1 MNRLIDIST
10 RLVGYAL
17 ILLMVSGCIAE
28 RPVACPDDAS
38 SAQLSLRLAVQ
49 EIRSLRATEAGD
61 DALNENKIESLQIL
75 FYKGGTLYWSVS
87 PAPAADGNYSIP
99 IPEAQQKGFDGNSTY
114 NVYVVTNMAFT
125 APQQESELAKIV
137 VTESVADKP
146 NAKFVMQ
153 GKTSKQINLKTP
165 EGKQL
170 GTVKLRRVASKLR
183 ITPTVQVT
191 GYELG
196 GEIQVKFVGAVSQGY
211 LTAEEVAAGAN
222 SIAYAYRATSNKEPQ
237 LFYSYYNKW
246 SSNDEAPYYLLT
258 VPLKKAGA
266 TTVADYYY
274 RVALTPAEPHLTAN
288 KLYDLKLGIHK
299 LGSTTPEEPVSITGT
314 LSILPWTLCDDQYDL
329 PAANYLEVSERE
341 AHIYNVETHTISYE
355 SSKKPVTI
363 QIVEVSFSYVNGATG
378 EAITEAIPN
387 SSNQYPTVTVVGNQ
401 IEIQSKL
408 PINNIPKK
416 IRFKVSNGITE
427 LDKEVTV
434 YQYPSLFIT
443 NTQGTKSSRRPDGTL
458 AHSGLNN
465 KAIYRITVQNPPE
478 GMILGFPPRETTDF
492 WPGSWFVQNTGFWG
506 TIVERWELNDGEK
519 ISKLTTKRDAETA
532 RMVSPSFELASQL
545 GATNPY
551 PYLEYGWYYSS
562 GKWSETSKIGAYKET
577 ALCNCATYTETRIV
591 NGVEVT
597 LDDWRLPTEAEIKLI
612 DQLQHNSNSAVKS
625 IMTGSY
631 YWDARNENGA
641 RKMDSP
647 EDPEDGGSATRAYTR
662 CVRDVKDPTIQSH
675 IPYRLDR

>member
-28 RPVACPDDAS
+28 RPVACPDDDAS

-61 DALNENKIESLQIL
+61 DALNENKIERLQIL

-99 IPEAQQKGFDGNSTY
+99 IPEAQQQGFDGNSTY
-114 NVYVVTNMAFT
+114 NVYVVTNMAFK
-125 APQQESELAKIV
+125 APKQESELAKIV
-137 VTESVADKP
+137 ASESVAELP

-153 GKTSKQINLKTP
+153 GKTSKKINLGTP

-170 GTVKLRRVASKLR
+170 GTVELRRVASKLR

-237 LFYSYYNKW
+237 HFYSYYNKW

-266 TTVADYYY
+266 TTAADYYY
-274 RVALTPAEPHLTAN
+274 RVVLTPAEPHFTAN

-299 LGSTTPEEPVSITGT
+299 LGSTTPEEPVEITGT

-355 SSKKPVTI
+355 SSKKPVNV
-363 QIVEVSFSYVNGATG
+363 QIIEVSFSYVNGATG
-378 EAITEAIPN
+378 QAITEAIPT
-387 SSNQYPTVTVVGNQ
+387 SSDQYPTVTVVGNQ
-401 IEIQSKL
+401 IQIESRI
-408 PINNIPKK
+408 PINNVPKK
-416 IRFKVSNGITE
+416 IRIKVSNGIAG

-434 YQYPSLFIT
+434 YQYPSLFVV
-443 NTQGTKSSRRPDGTL
+443 NTIGVKSSRRPDGTL
-458 AHSGLNN
+458 ADGLNN
-465 KAIYRITVQNPPE
+465 TAIYRITVQNPPK
-478 GMILGFPPRETTDF
+478 GKILGFPPREMTDF
-492 WPGSWFVQNTGFWG
+492 WPGYWNGSRWVLTGG
-506 TIVERWELNDGEK
+506 TK
-519 ISKLTTKRDAETA
+519 TSKLTTKRDAETA
-532 RMVSPSFELASQL
+532 QMVSPSFELASQL
-545 GATNPY
+545 GATERWS
-551 PYLEYGWYYSS
+551 YLEYGWNQEGPMWNPSWYRTDS
-562 GKWSETSKIGAYKET
+562 IGADEET
-577 ALCNCATYTETRIV
+577 ALCDCALYTETRIV
-591 NGVEVT
+591 NGKEVI
-597 LDDWRLPTEAEIKLI
+597 LDDWRLPTEAEIRLI
-612 DQLQHNSNSAVKS
+612 DQLQNDPNSAVQS
-625 IMTGSY
+625 IMTGRY
-631 YWDARNENGA
+631 YWSAKDNAA
-641 RKMDSP
+641 IKLK
-647 EDPEDGGSATRAYTR
+647 GGSGGSTSYAYTR
-662 CVRDVKDPTIQSH
+662 CVRDVKEPTIQSH
-675 IPYRLDR
+675 VPYRLDR

>member
-28 RPVACPDDAS
+28 RPVACPDDDAS

-99 IPEAQQKGFDGNSTY
+99 IPEAQQQGFDGNSTY
-114 NVYVVTNMAFT
+114 NVYVVTNMAFK
-125 APQQESELAKIV
+125 APKQESELAKTAV
-137 VTESVADKP
+137 SESVAELP

-153 GKTSKQINLKTP
+153 GKTSKQINLGTP

-170 GTVKLRRVASKLR
+170 GTVELRHVASKLR

-196 GEIQVKFVGAVSQGY
+196 GEIQVKFVGATDRGY

-237 LFYSYYNKW
+237 HFYSYYNKW
-246 SSNDEAPYYLLT
+246 NSNDEAPYYLLT
-258 VPLKKAGA
+258 VPLKKAGE
-266 TTVADYYY
+266 TTVVNNYY
-274 RVALTPAEPHLTAN
+274 RVALTPAEPHFTAN

-299 LGSTTPEEPVSITGT
+299 LGSTTPEEPVEITGT

-355 SSKKPVTI
+355 SSKKPVNV
-363 QIVEVSFSYVNGATG
+363 QIIEVSFSYVNGATG
-378 EAITEAIPN
+378 QAITEAIPT
-387 SSNQYPTVTVVGNQ
+387 SSDQYPTVTVVGNQ
-401 IEIQSKL
+401 IQIESRI
-408 PINNIPKK
+408 PINNVPKK
-416 IRFKVSNGITE
+416 IRIKVSNGIAG

-434 YQYPSLFIT
+434 YQYPSLFVV
-443 NTQGTKSSRRPDGTL
+443 NTIGVKSSIRPDGTL
-458 AHSGLNN
+458 ADGLNN
-465 KAIYRITVQNPPE
+465 TAIYRITVQNPPK
-478 GMILGFPPRETTDF
+478 GKILGFPPREMTDF
-492 WPGSWFVQNTGFWG
+492 WPGYWNGSRWVLTGG
-506 TIVERWELNDGEK
+506 TK
-519 ISKLTTKRDAETA
+519 TSKLTTKRDAETA
-532 RMVSPSFELASQL
+532 QMVSPSFELASQL
-545 GATNPY
+545 GATERWS
-551 PYLEYGWYYSS
+551 YLEYGWNQEGPMWNPSWYRTDS
-562 GKWSETSKIGAYKET
+562 IGADEET
-577 ALCNCATYTETRIV
+577 ALCDCALYTETRIV
-591 NGVEVT
+591 NGKEVI
-597 LDDWRLPTEAEIKLI
+597 LDDWRLPTEAEIRLI
-612 DQLQHNSNSAVKS
+612 DQLQNDPNSAVQS
-625 IMTGSY
+625 IMTGRY
-631 YWDARNENGA
+631 YWSAKDNAA
-641 RKMDSP
+641 IKLK
-647 EDPEDGGSATRAYTR
+647 GGSGGSTSYAYTR

-675 IPYRLDR
+675 VPYRLDR

>member
-17 ILLMVSGCIAE
+17 ILLMVSGCVTE
-28 RPVACPDDAS
+28 RPVACPDEGSTAE
-38 SAQLSLRLAVQ
+38 LSLRLAVQ
-49 EIRSLRATEAGD
+49 EIRSLRATTEPGV

-87 PAPAADGNYSIP
+87 PAPATDGNYSIP
-99 IPEAQQKGFDGNSTY
+99 IPEDKQEGFDGTSTY
-114 NVYVVTNMAFT
+114 NVYVVTNMTFK
-125 APQQESELAKIV
+125 APDAESDLAKIV

-153 GKTSKQINLKTP
+153 GVTSKQINLKTP

-170 GTVKLRRVASKLR
+170 GTVELRRVASKLR
-183 ITPTVQVT
+183 ITPTVDITEYAVT
-191 GYELG
+191 GD
-196 GEIQVKFVGAVSQGY
+196 IQVKFVGAIDRGY
-211 LTAEEVAAGAN
+211 LLAEEVATEAPAIDYN
-222 SIAYAYRATSNKEPQ
+222 YRATEDKKPQ
-237 LFYSYYNKW
+237 LFYSYYSNW

-258 VPLKKAGA
+258 VPLKKEGE
-266 TTVADYYY
+266 TTAVNYYY
-274 RVALTPAEPHLTAN
+274 RVALTPAEPHFTAN

-299 LGSTTPEEPVSITGT
+299 LGSTTPEEPVAITGT

-355 SSKKPVTI
+355 SSKKPVTT

-378 EAITEAIPN
+378 QAITDAIPT
-387 SSNQYPTVTVVGNQ
+387 SSDQYPTITVVGNQ
-401 IEIQSKL
+401 IKIQSKL

-416 IRFKVSNGITE
+416 IRFKVSNGIKE

-443 NTQGTKSSRRPDGTL
+443 NTRGTKSSLSPDGSL
-458 AHSGLNN
+458 ADGLNN
-465 KAIYRITVQNPPE
+465 TAIYRITVQNPPA

-492 WPGSWFVQNTGFWG
+492 WPGYWNGSRWVLTGG
-506 TIVERWELNDGEK
+506 SET
-519 ISKLTTKRDAETA
+519 SKLTTKRDAETA

-545 GATNPY
+545 GATERWS
-551 PYLEYGWYYSS
+551 YLEYGWTQDYSGWNPS
-562 GKWSETSKIGAYKET
+562 WYSTNKIGADEET
-577 ALCNCATYTETRIV
+577 ALCDCALYTETRIV
-591 NGVEVT
+591 NGKEVL
-597 LDDWRLPTEAEIKLI
+597 LDDWRLPTEAEIRLI
-612 DQLQHNSNSAVKS
+612 DQLQNDSNSAVKS
-625 IMTGSY
+625 IMTGRY
-631 YWDARNENGA
+631 YWSAKDNAA
-641 RKMDSP
+641 IKLK
-647 EDPEDGGSATRAYTR
+647 GGSGGSTSYAYTR

>member
-17 ILLMVSGCIAE
+17 ILLMVSGCIKE
-28 RPVACPDDAS
+28 RPEACPDDGS

-49 EIRSLRATEAGD
+49 DIRSLRATEPGV

-75 FYKGGTLYWSVS
+75 FYRSGALYWSIS
-87 PAPAADGNYSIP
+87 PAPSTDGNYSIP
-99 IPEAQQKGFDGNSTY
+99 IPEDKQGGFDGNSTY
-114 NVYVVTNMAFT
+114 DIYVVTNLTFT
-125 APQQESELAKIV
+125 APKQESELARIAV
-137 VTESVADKP
+137 SESVAELP

-153 GKTSKQINLKTP
+153 GKTSKEINLGTP

-170 GTVKLRRVASKLR
+170 GAVELRRVASKLR
-183 ITPTVQVT
+183 ITPTVQIT

-196 GEIQVKFVGAVSQGY
+196 GDIQVKFVGATDRGY
-211 LTAEEVAAGAN
+211 LMAEESADGATLI
-222 SIAYAYRATSNKEPQ
+222 SYDYRVTQDQQPQ
-237 LFYSYYNKW
+237 LFYSYYSNW
-246 SSNDEAPYYLLT
+246 SSDPDQAPYYLLT
-258 VPLKKAGA
+258 VPLKKEGE
-266 TTVADYYY
+266 TTVVNNYY
-274 RVALTPAEPHLTAN
+274 RVALTPAEPHFTAN
-288 KLYDLKLGIHK
+288 KLYDLTLGIRK

-355 SSKKPVTI
+355 SSKKPVKT

-378 EAITEAIPN
+378 EAITKAIPT
-387 SSNQYPTVTVVGNQ
+387 SSDQYPTVTVVGNQ

-416 IRFKVSNGITE
+416 IRFKVSNGIKE

-443 NTQGTKSSRRPDGTL
+443 NTQGTKSSLRPNGRL
-458 AHSGLNN
+458 ADGLNN

-478 GMILGFPPRETTDF
+478 GVILGFPPRETTDF
-492 WPGSWFVQNTGFWG
+492 WPGYWNGS
-506 TIVERWELNDGEK
+506 RWILNGGNK

-545 GATNPY
+545 GATEKWS
-551 PYLEYGWYYSS
+551 YLEYGWTEGGSWFNPT
-562 GKWSETSKIGAYKET
+562 WSRTNKIGADEET
-577 ALCNCATYTETRIV
+577 ALCDCALYTETRIV
-591 NGVEVT
+591 DGQEVT
-597 LDDWRLPTEAEIKLI
+597 LDDWRLPTEAEIELI
-612 DQLQHNSNSAVKS
+612 DQLQNDPNSAVNS
-625 IMTGSY
+625 IMTGRY
-631 YWDARNENGA
+631 YWSAKDNAAIRLQ
-641 RKMDSP
+641 
-647 EDPEDGGSATRAYTR
+647 GGSKGSTTRAFTR

>member
-17 ILLMVSGCIAE
+17 ILLMVSGCVTE
-28 RPVACPDDAS
+28 RPVACPDEGSTAE
-38 SAQLSLRLAVQ
+38 LSLRLAVQ
-49 EIRSLRATEAGD
+49 EIRSLRATTEPGVD
-61 DALNENKIESLQIL
+61 DLNENKIESLQIL

-87 PAPAADGNYSIP
+87 PAPSTDGNYNIP
-99 IPEAQQKGFDGNSTY
+99 IPEDKQVGFDGNSTY
-114 NVYVVTNMAFT
+114 DIYVVTNLTFT
-125 APQQESELAKIV
+125 APQQESDLAKIPV
-137 VTESVADKP
+137 SESVAKLP

-153 GKTSKQINLKTP
+153 GKTSKQIDLKTP

-170 GTVKLRRVASKLR
+170 GAVELRRVASKLR
-183 ITPTVQVT
+183 ITPTVQIT
-191 GYELG
+191 GYELD
-196 GEIQVKFVGAVSQGY
+196 GEIQVKFVGAKDRCY

-222 SIAYAYRATSNKEPQ
+222 SIDYAYRATQDQQPQ
-237 LFYSYYNKW
+237 LFYSYYSNW

-258 VPLKKAGA
+258 VPLKKEGE
-266 TTVADYYY
+266 TTVVNNYY
-274 RVALTPAEPHLTAN
+274 RVALAPAEPHFTAN

-299 LGSTTPEEPVSITGT
+299 LGSTTPEEPVSITGS
-314 LSILPWTLCDDQYDL
+314 LSILPWTICDDQYDL

-341 AHIYNVETHTISYE
+341 VHIYNIETYTITYQT
-355 SSKKPVTI
+355 SKKPVTAR
-363 QIVEVSFSYVNGATG
+363 IVEASFSYVNGATG
-378 EAITEAIPN
+378 EAITDAIPAT
-387 SSNQYPTVTVVGNQ
+387 SNQYPTVTVVGNQ
-401 IEIQSKL
+401 IKIQSKL

-443 NTQGTKSSRRPDGTL
+443 HTMGAKSSRRPDGTL

-478 GMILGFPPRETTDF
+478 GMILGFPPKETTDF
-492 WPGSWFVQNTGFWG
+492 WPGDWFVGDTGFWG
-506 TIVERWELNDGEK
+506 SIVKRWELNDGEK

-562 GKWSETSKIGAYKET
+562 GRWSETSKIGAYKET

-591 NGVEVT
+591 NGQEVI
-597 LDDWRLPTEAEIKLI
+597 LDDWRLPTEAEIELI
-612 DQLQHNSNSAVKS
+612 DQLQNNSNSAVQS
-625 IMTGSY
+625 IMTGNY
-631 YWDARNENGA
+631 YWDARNGNGA
-641 RKMDSP
+641 TEMSKPRP
-647 EDPEDGGSATRAYTR
+647 GSKGSSTRAYTR

>member
-1 MNRLIDIST
+1 M
-10 RLVGYAL
+10 
-17 ILLMVSGCIAE
+17 
-28 RPVACPDDAS
+28 ACPDDAS

-61 DALNENKIESLQIL
+61 DALNENKIERLQIL

-237 LFYSYYNKW
+237 LFYSYYDKW

-625 IMTGSY
+625 IM
-631 YWDARNENGA
+631 RLL
-641 RKMDSP
+641 K
-647 EDPEDGGSATRAYTR
+647 
-662 CVRDVKDPTIQSH
+662 KPTS
-675 IPYRLDR
+675 

>member
-28 RPVACPDDAS
+28 RPVACPDDDAS

-61 DALNENKIESLQIL
+61 DALNENKIERLQIL

-99 IPEAQQKGFDGNSTY
+99 IPEDKQTGFDGNSTY
-114 NVYVVTNMAFT
+114 NVYVVTNMAFK
-125 APQQESELAKIV
+125 APEQESELAKIAV
-137 VTESVADKP
+137 SESIAELP

-153 GKTSKQINLKTP
+153 GQTSKKINLGTP

-170 GTVKLRRVASKLR
+170 GTVELRRVASKLR

-196 GEIQVKFVGAVSQGY
+196 GEIQVKFVGAISQGY
-211 LTAEEVAAGAN
+211 LTAEEVATGAN
-222 SIAYAYRATSNKEPQ
+222 SIDYAYRATSNKEPQ

-266 TTVADYYY
+266 TTAADYYY
-274 RVALTPAEPHLTAN
+274 RVALTPAEPHFTAN

-299 LGSTTPEEPVSITGT
+299 LGSTTPEEPVEITGT

-329 PAANYLEVSERE
+329 PAANYLEVSEKE

-355 SSKKPVTI
+355 SSKKPVTT
-363 QIVEVSFSYVNGATG
+363 QIVEISFSYVNGATG
-378 EAITEAIPN
+378 VATTDNIP
-387 SSNQYPTVTVVGNQ
+387 SSSDQYPTVTVVGNQ
-401 IEIQSKL
+401 IQIESRI
-408 PINNIPKK
+408 PINNVPKK
-416 IRFKVSNGITE
+416 IRIKVSNGIAG

-434 YQYPSLFIT
+434 YQYPSLFVV
-443 NTQGTKSSRRPDGTL
+443 NTIGVKSSRRPDGTL
-458 AHSGLNN
+458 ADGLNN
-465 KAIYRITVQNPPE
+465 KAIYRITVQNPPK
-478 GMILGFPPRETTDF
+478 GKILGFPPREMTDF
-492 WPGSWFVQNTGFWG
+492 WPGYWNGSRWVLTGG
-506 TIVERWELNDGEK
+506 TK
-519 ISKLTTKRDAETA
+519 TSKLTTKRDAETA
-532 RMVSPSFELASQL
+532 QMVSPSFELASQL
-545 GATNPY
+545 GATERWS
-551 PYLEYGWYYSS
+551 YLEYGWNQEGPMWNPSWYRTDS
-562 GKWSETSKIGAYKET
+562 IGADEET
-577 ALCNCATYTETRIV
+577 ALCDCALYTETRIV
-591 NGVEVT
+591 NGKEVI
-597 LDDWRLPTEAEIKLI
+597 LDDWRLPTEAEIRLI
-612 DQLQHNSNSAVKS
+612 DQLQNDPNSAVQS
-625 IMTGSY
+625 IMTGRY
-631 YWDARNENGA
+631 YWSAKDNAA
-641 RKMDSP
+641 IKLK
-647 EDPEDGGSATRAYTR
+647 GGSGGSTSYAYTR

-675 IPYRLDR
+675 VPYRLDR

>member
-61 DALNENKIESLQIL
+61 DALIENKIESLQIL

-99 IPEAQQKGFDGNSTY
+99 IPEDKQTGFDGNSTY
-114 NVYVVTNMAFT
+114 NVYVVTNMAFK
-125 APQQESELAKIV
+125 APKQESELAKTAV
-137 VTESVADKP
+137 SESVAELP

-153 GKTSKQINLKTP
+153 GKTSKQINLKSA

-170 GTVKLRRVASKLR
+170 GTVELRRVASKLR
-183 ITPTVQVT
+183 ITPTVAVE

-196 GEIQVKFVGAVSQGY
+196 GEIQVKFVGAINQGY
-211 LTAEEVAAGAN
+211 LTAEEVAAGATV
-222 SIAYAYRATSNKEPQ
+222 IDYAYRATQDKQPQ

-266 TTVADYYY
+266 TAVADYYY
-274 RVALTPAEPHLTAN
+274 RVALTAEGAHLTAN

-299 LGSTTPEEPVSITGT
+299 LGSTTPEEPVSITGS

-355 SSKKPVTI
+355 SSKKPVDV
-363 QIVEVSFSYVNGATG
+363 QILEVSFSYVNGATG
-378 EAITEAIPN
+378 EAITEAIST

-401 IEIQSKL
+401 IQIESRI
-408 PINNIPKK
+408 PINNVPKK
-416 IRFKVSNGITE
+416 IRIKVSNGIAG

-434 YQYPSLFIT
+434 YQYPSLFVV
-443 NTQGTKSSRRPDGTL
+443 NTIGVKSSIRPDGTL
-458 AHSGLNN
+458 ADGLNN
-465 KAIYRITVQNPPE
+465 KAIYRITVQNPPK
-478 GMILGFPPRETTDF
+478 GKILGFPPREMTDF
-492 WPGSWFVQNTGFWG
+492 WPGYWNGSRWVLTGG
-506 TIVERWELNDGEK
+506 TK
-519 ISKLTTKRDAETA
+519 TSKLTTKRDAETA
-532 RMVSPSFELASQL
+532 QMVSPSFELASQL
-545 GATNPY
+545 GATERWS
-551 PYLEYGWYYSS
+551 YLEYGWNQEGPMWNPSWYRTDS
-562 GKWSETSKIGAYKET
+562 IGADEET
-577 ALCNCATYTETRIV
+577 ALCDCALYTETRIV
-591 NGVEVT
+591 NGKEVI
-597 LDDWRLPTEAEIKLI
+597 LDDWRLPTEAEIRLI
-612 DQLQHNSNSAVKS
+612 DQLQNDPNSAVQS
-625 IMTGSY
+625 IMTGRY
-631 YWDARNENGA
+631 YWSAKDNAA
-641 RKMDSP
+641 IKLK
-647 EDPEDGGSATRAYTR
+647 GGSGGSTSYAYTR
-662 CVRDVKDPTIQSH
+662 CVRDVKEPTIQSH
-675 IPYRLDR
+675 VPYRLDR

>member
-28 RPVACPDDAS
+28 RPVACPDDDAS

-61 DALNENKIESLQIL
+61 DALNENKIERLQIL

-114 NVYVVTNMAFT
+114 NVYVVTNMAFK
-125 APQQESELAKIV
+125 APEQESELAKIAV
-137 VTESVADKP
+137 SESVAKLP

-153 GKTSKQINLKTP
+153 GKTSKKINLGTP

-183 ITPTVQVT
+183 ITPTVQIT

-196 GEIQVKFVGAVSQGY
+196 GEIQVKFVGATDRGY
-211 LTAEEVAAGAN
+211 LMAEESATGVSA
-222 SIAYAYRATSNKEPQ
+222 IDYAYRATQDQQPQ
-237 LFYSYYNKW
+237 HFYSYYNKW
-246 SSNDEAPYYLLT
+246 NSNDEAPYYLLT
-258 VPLKKAGA
+258 VPLKKAGE
-266 TTVADYYY
+266 TTVVNNYY
-274 RVALTPAEPHLTAN
+274 RVALTPAEPHFTAN

-299 LGSTTPEEPVSITGT
+299 LGSTTPEEPVAITGT
-314 LSILPWTLCDDQYDL
+314 LSILPWALCDDQYDL

-341 AHIYNVETHTISYE
+341 VHIYNIETYTITYQT
-355 SSKKPVTI
+355 SKKPITAR
-363 QIVEVSFSYVNGATG
+363 IVEASFSYVNGATG
-378 EAITEAIPN
+378 VATTDNIP
-387 SSNQYPTVTVVGNQ
+387 SSSDQYPTVTMVGNQ
-401 IEIQSKL
+401 IRIVSKL
-408 PINNIPKK
+408 PVNNVPKK
-416 IRFKVSNGITE
+416 IRFKVSNGIAE

-434 YQYPSLFIT
+434 YQYPSLFII
-443 NTQGTKSSRRPDGTL
+443 NTIGVKSSLRPDGTL
-458 AHSGLNN
+458 AHDGLNN

-492 WPGSWFVQNTGFWG
+492 WPGKWFVGNTGFWG
-506 TIVERWELNDGEK
+506 TIVERWELNNGEK

-545 GATNPY
+545 GATDRWS
-551 PYLEYGWYYSS
+551 YLEYGWNYSN
-562 GKWSETSKIGAYKET
+562 GRWSETSKIGAYKKT
-577 ALCNCATYTETRIV
+577 ALYDCAAYTETRIV
-591 NGVEVT
+591 NGQEVT
-597 LDDWRLPTEAEIKLI
+597 LNDWRLPTEAEIRVI
-612 DQLQHNSNSAVKS
+612 DQLQNDPNSAVKS
-625 IMTGSY
+625 IMTGNY
-631 YWDARNENGA
+631 YWDARNGNGA
-641 RKMDSP
+641 TEMTNP
-647 EDPEDGGSATRAYTR
+647 TPGAEGSSTQAFTR
-662 CVRDVKDPTIQSH
+662 CIRDVKDPTIQSH
-675 IPYRLDR
+675 VPYRLDR

>member
-28 RPVACPDDAS
+28 RPVACPDDDAS

-49 EIRSLRATEAGD
+49 EIRSLRATEAGA

-75 FYKGGTLYWSVS
+75 FYKGEELYWSVS

-99 IPEAQQKGFDGNSTY
+99 IPEAQQQGFDGNSTY
-114 NVYVVTNMAFT
+114 NVYVVTNMAFK
-125 APQQESELAKIV
+125 APEQESELAKIV
-137 VTESVADKP
+137 VSESVAKLP

-153 GKTSKQINLKTP
+153 GKTSKKINLGTP

-170 GTVKLRRVASKLR
+170 GTVELRRVASKLR

-196 GEIQVKFVGAVSQGY
+196 GEIQVKFVGAISQGY

-237 LFYSYYNKW
+237 HFYSYYNKW

-266 TTVADYYY
+266 TTAADYYY
-274 RVALTPAEPHLTAN
+274 RVALTPAEPHFTAN

-355 SSKKPVTI
+355 SSKKPVNV
-363 QIVEVSFSYVNGATG
+363 QIIEVSFSYVNGATG
-378 EAITEAIPN
+378 QAITEAIPT
-387 SSNQYPTVTVVGNQ
+387 SSDQYPTVTVVGNQ
-401 IEIQSKL
+401 IQIESRI
-408 PINNIPKK
+408 PINNVPKK
-416 IRFKVSNGITE
+416 IRIKVSNGIAG

-434 YQYPSLFIT
+434 YQYPSLFVV
-443 NTQGTKSSRRPDGTL
+443 NTIGVKSSIRPDGTL
-458 AHSGLNN
+458 ADGLNN
-465 KAIYRITVQNPPE
+465 TAIYRITVQNPPK
-478 GMILGFPPRETTDF
+478 GKILGFPPREMTDF
-492 WPGSWFVQNTGFWG
+492 WPGYWNGSRWVLTGG
-506 TIVERWELNDGEK
+506 TK
-519 ISKLTTKRDAETA
+519 TSKLTTKRDAETA
-532 RMVSPSFELASQL
+532 QMVSPSFELASQL
-545 GATNPY
+545 GATERWS
-551 PYLEYGWYYSS
+551 YLEYGWTQEGPMWNPSWHS
-562 GKWSETSKIGAYKET
+562 TNQIGADEET
-577 ALCNCATYTETRIV
+577 ALCDCALYTETRIV
-591 NGVEVT
+591 NGKEVI
-597 LDDWRLPTEAEIKLI
+597 LDDWRLPTEAEIRLI
-612 DQLQHNSNSAVKS
+612 DQLQNDPNSAVQS
-625 IMTGSY
+625 IMTGRY
-631 YWDARNENGA
+631 YWSAKDNAA
-641 RKMDSP
+641 IKLK
-647 EDPEDGGSATRAYTR
+647 GGSGGSTSYAYTR
-662 CVRDVKDPTIQSH
+662 CVRDVKEPTIQSH
-675 IPYRLDR
+675 VPYRLDR

>member
-17 ILLMVSGCIAE
+17 ILLMVSGCVTE
-28 RPVACPDDAS
+28 RPVACPDEGSTAE
-38 SAQLSLRLAVQ
+38 LSLRLAVQ
-49 EIRSLRATEAGD
+49 EIRSLRATTEPGV

-87 PAPAADGNYSIP
+87 PAPSTDGNYNIP
-99 IPEAQQKGFDGNSTY
+99 IPEDKQGGFDGNSTY
-114 NVYVVTNMAFT
+114 DIYVVTNLTFT
-125 APQQESELAKIV
+125 APQQESDLAKIPV
-137 VTESVADKP
+137 SESVAKLP
-146 NAKFVMQ
+146 NDKFVMQ

-170 GTVKLRRVASKLR
+170 GAVELRRVASKLR
-183 ITPTVQVT
+183 ITPTVAVE
-191 GYELG
+191 GYALDG
-196 GEIQVKFVGAVSQGY
+196 TIQIKFVGATDRGY
-211 LTAEEVAAGAN
+211 LTAEESATGVSAIDYG
-222 SIAYAYRATSNKEPQ
+222 YRDTQDQQPQ

-274 RVALTPAEPHLTAN
+274 RVALTPSEPHFTAN

-299 LGSTTPEEPVSITGT
+299 LGSTTPEEPVSITGS

-355 SSKKPVTI
+355 SSKKPVTT
-363 QIVEVSFSYVNGATG
+363 QIVEASFSYVNGATG
-378 EAITEAIPN
+378 VAKTDAIPT
-387 SSNQYPTVTVVGNQ
+387 SSDQYPSITVVGNQ
-401 IEIQSKL
+401 IKIQSKL

-416 IRFKVSNGITE
+416 IRFKVSNGIAE

-443 NTQGTKSSRRPDGTL
+443 NTKGAKSSRRPDGTL

-465 KAIYRITVQNPPE
+465 KAIYRITVQNPPTN
-478 GMILGFPPRETTDF
+478 MILGFPPREKTNFYVRKWVGSSWSGKYEYQIKHTDYTTM
-492 WPGSWFVQNTGFWG
+492 
-506 TIVERWELNDGEK
+506 
-519 ISKLTTKRDAETA
+519 RDAETA
-532 RMVSPSFELASQL
+532 QMVSPSFELASQL

-551 PYLEYGWYYSS
+551 SYDQIRS
-562 GKWSETSKIGAYKET
+562 GYTMYDKET

-591 NGVEVT
+591 NGREVT
-597 LDDWRLPTEAEIKLI
+597 LDDWRLPTEAEIRLI
-612 DQLQHNSNSAVKS
+612 DQLQHDPNSAVKS

-631 YWDARNENGA
+631 YWDARNQNGA
-641 RKMDSP
+641 TKMSNP
-647 EDPEDGGSATRAYTR
+647 TGSNDDAQENEAYTR

-675 IPYRLDR
+675 VPYRLDR

>member
-17 ILLMVSGCIAE
+17 ILLMVSGCVTE
-28 RPVACPDDAS
+28 RPVACPDEGSTAE
-38 SAQLSLRLAVQ
+38 LSLRLAVQ
-49 EIRSLRATEAGD
+49 EIRSLRATTEPGV

-87 PAPAADGNYSIP
+87 PAPSTDGNYNIP
-99 IPEAQQKGFDGNSTY
+99 IPEDKQGGFDGNSTY
-114 NVYVVTNMAFT
+114 DIYVVTNMTFT
-125 APQQESELAKIV
+125 APQQESDLAKIPV
-137 VTESVADKP
+137 SESVSKRP
-146 NAKFVMQ
+146 NDKFVMQ

-170 GTVKLRRVASKLR
+170 GEVELRRVASKLR
-183 ITPTVQVT
+183 ITPTVAVE
-191 GYELG
+191 GYALDG
-196 GEIQVKFVGAVSQGY
+196 TIQIKFVGATDRGC
-211 LTAEEVAAGAN
+211 LIAEEAATGVSA
-222 SIAYAYRATSNKEPQ
+222 IDYGYRDTQDQEPQ
-237 LFYSYYNKW
+237 HFYSYYNKW
-246 SSNDEAPYYLLT
+246 SSSDKAPYYLLT
-258 VPLKKAGA
+258 VPLKKAGE
-266 TTVADYYY
+266 TTAVNYYY
-274 RVALTPAEPHLTAN
+274 RVALTPAEPHFTAN

-314 LSILPWTLCDDQYDL
+314 LSILPWTICNDQYDL

-355 SSKKPVTI
+355 SSKKPISV
-363 QIVEVSFSYVNGATG
+363 QIVEASFSYVNGATG
-378 EAITEAIPN
+378 QAITDAIPT
-387 SSNQYPTVTVVGNQ
+387 SSDQYPAVTAMGNQ

-434 YQYPSLFIT
+434 FQYPSLFIT
-443 NTQGTKSSRRPDGTL
+443 HTIGAKSSLRPDGTL

-478 GMILGFPPRETTDF
+478 GMILGFPPKETTDF
-492 WPGSWFVQNTGFWG
+492 WPAKWNRWE
-506 TIVERWELNDGEK
+506 ERWELNNGEK
-519 ISKLTTKRDAETA
+519 ISDFTTQRDEETA

-545 GATNPY
+545 GATERW
-551 PYLEYGWYYSS
+551 PYLEYGWTKN
-562 GKWSETSKIGAYKET
+562 GWTWTQTDKIIIDKET
-577 ALCNCATYTETRIV
+577 ALCNCATYTETRKV

-597 LDDWRLPTEAEIKLI
+597 LDDWRLPTEAEIRLI
-612 DQLQHNSNSAVKS
+612 DQLQNDPNSAVNS
-625 IMTGSY
+625 IMTGRY
-631 YWDARNENGA
+631 YWSAKDNAAIRLQ
-641 RKMDSP
+641 
-647 EDPEDGGSATRAYTR
+647 GGSKGSSSQAYTR

>member
-17 ILLMVSGCIAE
+17 ILLMVSGCIKE
-28 RPVACPDDAS
+28 RPEACPDDGS

-49 EIRSLRATEAGD
+49 DIRSLRATEPGV

-75 FYKGGTLYWSVS
+75 FYRSGALYWSIS
-87 PAPAADGNYSIP
+87 PAPSTDGNYSIP
-99 IPEAQQKGFDGNSTY
+99 IPEDKQGGFDGNSTY
-114 NVYVVTNMAFT
+114 DIYVVTNLTFT
-125 APQQESELAKIV
+125 APQQESDLAKIPV
-137 VTESVADKP
+137 SESVAKLP
-146 NAKFVMQ
+146 NDKFVMQ

-170 GTVKLRRVASKLR
+170 GAVELRRVASKLR
-183 ITPTVQVT
+183 ITPTVQIT

-196 GEIQVKFVGAVSQGY
+196 GDIQVKFVGATDRGY
-211 LTAEEVAAGAN
+211 LMAEESADGATLI
-222 SIAYAYRATSNKEPQ
+222 SYDYRVTQDQQPQ
-237 LFYSYYNKW
+237 LFYSYYSNW
-246 SSNDEAPYYLLT
+246 SSDPDQAPYYLLT
-258 VPLKKAGA
+258 VPLKKEGE
-266 TTVADYYY
+266 TTVVNNYY
-274 RVALTPAEPHLTAN
+274 RVALTPAEPHFTAN

-329 PAANYLEVSERE
+329 PAANYLEVSEKE

-387 SSNQYPTVTVVGNQ
+387 SSDQYPTVTVVGNQ

-416 IRFKVSNGITE
+416 IRFKVSNGIAE

-443 NTQGTKSSRRPDGTL
+443 HTMGTKSSLRPDGTL
-458 AHSGLNN
+458 AHNGLNN

-492 WPGSWFVQNTGFWG
+492 WPGYWNGSRWVLTGG
-506 TIVERWELNDGEK
+506 NK

-532 RMVSPSFELASQL
+532 QMVSPSFELASQL
-545 GATNPY
+545 GATEKWS
-551 PYLEYGWYYSS
+551 YLEYGWTQDYSGWDLS
-562 GKWSETSKIGAYKET
+562 WTRTNKIGAFDET
-577 ALCNCATYTETRIV
+577 ALCDCALYTETRIV
-591 NGVEVT
+591 NGQEVT
-597 LDDWRLPTEAEIKLI
+597 LDDWRLPTEAEIRLI
-612 DQLQHNSNSAVKS
+612 DQLQNDPNSAVRS
-625 IMTGSY
+625 IMTGRY
-631 YWDARNENGA
+631 YWSAKSNAAIRLQ
-641 RKMDSP
+641 
-647 EDPEDGGSATRAYTR
+647 GGSSGSTREAFTR
-662 CVRDVKDPTIQSH
+662 CIRDVKEPTLQSRIH
-675 IPYRLDR
+675 VPYRLDR